1 MVLKAHRRGGATER
15 SFLGKLRTC
24 RLRRHA
30 YIVYDMATK
39 TMQPGDRIPMS
50 WDEYEALGPDVRGEY
65 IDGALVMS
73 PSPTLDH
80 QRIAYRIHKLIEVA
94 LPEHAE
100 VVENWAWKPDNDE
113 FIPDVTVF
121 GVSDERK
128 RLTALPYLA
137 VEILSSD
144 AARDIIRK
152 AAKYAAAG
160 LERYWIID
168 PEGPE
173 IIVYKLVDGILIEQ
187 GRHGPGT
194 TVTLDIGPAEV
205 TFDPAALM
213 D

>member
-1 MVLKAHRRGGATER
+1 M
-15 SFLGKLRTC
+15 
-24 RLRRHA
+24 
-30 YIVYDMATK
+30 YDMATK

-137 VEILSSD
+137 IEVLSSD
-144 AARDIIRK
+144 PARDIIRK

-168 PEGPE
+168 PDGPE
-173 IIVYKLVDGILIEQ
+173 VIVYRLTDGVLVEQ

-194 TVTLDIGPAEV
+194 TVTLDIGPTEV
-205 TFDPAALM
+205 SFDPVELVA
-213 D
+213 